1 MQSKT
6 VKVSKYTLTN
16 RNTSAHSAIEHYN
29 TKVGIGITLTCD
41 GVPAAKRTRGAVAL
55 SGHRHE

>member
-6 VKVSKYTLTN
+6 VKVSNTLRQKEVPQQN
-16 RNTSAHSAIEHYN
+16 SATEHYN
-29 TKVGIGITLTCD
+29 TKVGIGLTLTCD